1 MEEEKGLIKTVE
13 KEIFD
18 YSLDLGIEYAEL
30 GLDAIVNTGVLKEI
44 PVIKSLYGAYNIYSS
59 VSSRF
64 RVKKILTFLKQLNS
78 KTIEIQKLEKFK
90 QDFEDEKYR
99 DEVLE
104 TVILLNE
111 RFLNVEKSKVLA
123 NFLRCLIEEKITYSD
138 FQHLSSILD
147 AIQLRGLIYLKDWG
161 NVSPEFTGMRGM
173 TFEEIPLLLACG
185 IGYTHGSGVKINS
198 MGKKF
203 FKFGFGH

>member
-138 FQHLSSILD
+138 FQHLSSILV
-147 AIQLRGLIYLKDWG
+147 LCY
-161 NVSPEFTGMRGM
+161 F
-173 TFEEIPLLLACG
+173 
-185 IGYTHGSGVKINS
+185 
-198 MGKKF
+198 
-203 FKFGFGH
+203 